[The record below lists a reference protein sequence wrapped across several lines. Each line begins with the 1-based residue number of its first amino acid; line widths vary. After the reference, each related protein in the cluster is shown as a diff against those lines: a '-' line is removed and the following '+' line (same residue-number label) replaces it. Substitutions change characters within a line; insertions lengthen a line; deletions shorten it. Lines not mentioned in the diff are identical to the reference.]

1 MLWSVIKI
9 VLFMALVAVLSLV
22 ALLLAD
28 QEGTIRLIVFDTEY
42 TLTPLAAVLVF
53 IALLALVW
61 LVLKALSLAVAVLH
75 FINGD
80 ATAISRYFDRNRER
94 RGYQALAD
102 ALTAL
107 ASGEGRTA
115 LRQATKA
122 ERYLRKPALTSLL
135 TAQAAEAAGDRARAA
150 EFYRRLVRDERTRF
164 VGVRGLMHQKL
175 AEGDTETAFRLAEKA
190 FALKPRHGEVQD
202 TLLRLQSQRQDW
214 AGARSTL
221 AQKLRSNG
229 LPRDVHTRR
238 DAVLALAEAETLRA
252 EGKASEADVLVLQA
266 NRMAPE
272 LVPAAARAAQIQ
284 TERSASRHAA
294 KIVRRAWAA
303 APHPDLAAAFAAI
316 APDETPEARIRR
328 FQPLL
333 QTHPDHPE
341 TRLLSAE
348 LAIAA
353 EDFPGARRALGDL
366 AETHPS
372 QRTMTMMAAIARGE
386 GAPDAVVR
394 GWLARA
400 LASPRGP
407 QWTCAICHH
416 IHAAWVPVCE
426 NCSALDTL
434 EWREPPE
441 PVAARPDGAEMLP
454 LIVGAPAPVET
465 AEVVEASAVDDER
478 ETPPDDAEAQG
489 ADDTRAAEGA
499 DPSGPD
505 EPDTV
510 VTEFPGSPDRDRKAG

>member
-9 VLFMALVAVLSLV
+9 VLFMALVVVLSLG

-28 QEGTIRLIVFDTEY
+28 QQGTIRLTVLDTEY
-42 TLTPLAAVLVF
+42 TLTPLAAVLMF
-53 IALLALVW
+53 LALLVLVW
-61 LVLKALSLAVAVLH
+61 LVLKALSLVMAVLH

-115 LRQATKA
+115 LRQAMKA

-150 EFYRRLVRDERTRF
+150 EVYRRLVRDERTRF
-164 VGVRGLMHQKL
+164 VGVRGLMRQKL

-214 AGARSTL
+214 TGARNTL
-221 AQKLRSNG
+221 AQKLRSNA

-238 DAVLALAEAETLRA
+238 DAVLALAEAVTLRA
-252 EGKASEADVLVLQA
+252 EGKGANADALVLQA

-272 LVPAAARAAQIQ
+272 LVPAAARAARIQ
-284 TERSASRHAA
+284 AQRSAARHAA
-294 KIVRRAWAA
+294 KIVRRAWAV
-303 APHPDLAAAFAAI
+303 APHPELAAAFAEI
-316 APDETPEARIRR
+316 APDETPEARIKR
-328 FQPLL
+328 FQPLV
-333 QTHPDHPE
+333 QAHPDDPE

-348 LAIAA
+348 LAITA
-353 EDFPGARRALGDL
+353 EDFPAARRALGDL
-366 AETHPS
+366 VESHPS
-372 QRTMTMMAAIARGE
+372 QRAMTMMAAIARGE

-400 LASPRGP
+400 LTAPRGP
-407 QWTCAICHH
+407 QWTCSVCNH
-416 IHAAWVPVCE
+416 IHASWVPVCE

-434 EWREPPE
+434 AWREPPE
-441 PVAARPDGAEMLP
+441 PVAVRPHGAEMLP
-454 LIVGAPAPVET
+454 LIVGAPEPVEP
-465 AEVVEASAVDDER
+465 AEVVDAAEVPAEPETGDGEAPDAVR
-478 ETPPDDAEAQG
+478 THHAAAAETPEPGE
-489 ADDTRAAEGA
+489 R
-499 DPSGPD
+499 DP
-505 EPDTV
+505 V
-510 VTEFPGSPDRDRKAG
+510 VTEFPGPPGRDRKAG